1 MTKIYNFIE
10 IFFFL
15 NKQKKCLNEFNGLVD
30 IVVVISLV
38 IKKINE
44 LVRIYSLRGLRSYQL
59 LSFSKKSHCDLDLDP
74 IKLKCELVQGIVIS
88 NTCVKLY

>member
-30 IVVVISLV
+30 IVLVISLV
-38 IKKINE
+38 IKK
-44 LVRIYSLRGLRSYQL
+44 
-59 LSFSKKSHCDLDLDP
+59 
-74 IKLKCELVQGIVIS
+74 
-88 NTCVKLY
+88 